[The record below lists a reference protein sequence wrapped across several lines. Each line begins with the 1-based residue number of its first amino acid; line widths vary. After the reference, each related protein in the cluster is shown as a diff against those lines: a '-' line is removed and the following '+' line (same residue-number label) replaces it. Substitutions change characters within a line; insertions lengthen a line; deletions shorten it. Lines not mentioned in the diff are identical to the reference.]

1 MKGRSD
7 QEDEVYKCN
16 RMAGMPMRR
25 GAKMGLFLH
34 LFSFLSLLNG

>member
-25 GAKMGLFLH
+25 GDKDGVVFAFVFLFILT
-34 LFSFLSLLNG
+34 